1 MLWRFDLGGQL
12 AAGPV
17 LTLVAAILF
26 VVVVGSFVAIVA
38 GYMAGL
44 VGSSNSPVSGVG
56 ILSVVGAALL
66 VSALAG
72 GAVAPEM
79 RKPLIAFA
87 LFITAFVFGIAIVAN
102 DNLQDLKTG
111 QLVGSTPWKQQV
123 ALVIGVLAGSLVL
136 PPVLELLNAR
146 FGFAGAPG
154 AGPAALAAPQASL
167 FASIAQGVLGGTL
180 RWDLVGIGAA
190 VGTALI
196 VLDEALGMLGRTRV
210 PPMAVAMG
218 IYLPVTTILP
228 SVIGAVIGHV
238 WDRAAERSP
247 RPEYATRLG
256 VLLATGLIVGDS
268 LFALF
273 FAGAV
278 GALGNPDRLAVVG
291 PGFAPVAGVLGPL
304 VCGFVVLAAY
314 ARTRRRAQAA

>member
-1 MLWRFDLGGQL
+1 
-12 AAGPV
+12 
-17 LTLVAAILF
+17 
-26 VVVVGSFVAIVA
+26 
-38 GYMAGL
+38 MAGL

-72 GAVAPEM
+72 GSVAPGM
-79 RKPLIAFA
+79 REPLIAFA
-87 LFITAFVFGIAIVAN
+87 LFITAFVFGVAIVAN

-123 ALVIGVLAGSLVL
+123 ALIIGVLAGSLVL

-154 AGPAALAAPQASL
+154 AGPTALAAPQASL

-180 RWDLVGIGAA
+180 RWDLVAIGVA
-190 VGTALI
+190 VGVVLI
-196 VLDEALGMLGRTRV
+196 VLDEGLGLLGRMRV

-228 SVIGAVIGHV
+228 TVIGAVIGHF
-238 WDRAAERSP
+238 WDRAAARSP
-247 RPEYATRLG
+247 QPEYAKRLG

-304 VCGFVVLAAY
+304 VCGAVVLAAY
-314 ARTRRRAQAA
+314 ARTRRRALAA